1 MVFKGRTQEIK
12 MTINKFRSILY
23 ATAKYSGDVQA
34 VTSKRKGSISRR
46 IMRRIAGYFTGR
58 ALGGMFR

>member
-1 MVFKGRTQEIK
+1 

-58 ALGGMFR
+58 ALGGLFR